1 MKSTLTSACF
11 AALFVLGN
19 PASAQ
24 TSSRTNLRPDPITE
38 ASPQAPR
45 MRVDSLKTRH
55 TESLSTLTAA
65 LNRIADDPALV
76 IANETFTAID
86 KADRDMRS
94 SKSACESILAALRS
108 ELAAIKADSAF
119 TDDQKTELET
129 AAKAM
134 ADECATVRKEAD
146 VVIKNLGKAC
156 KALAQA
162 KKLFKSYLNLQ
173 GESQAKEK
181 LKAAVG
187 EYVKSLTEP
196 PAEAPPAEAPKE
208 EGKSA

>member
-1 MKSTLTSACF
+1 MKSTLTFVCF
-11 AALFVLGN
+11 AAMLALGN
-19 PASAQ
+19 LTNAQSPALDNALADS
-24 TSSRTNLRPDPITE
+24 NHE
-38 ASPQAPR
+38 APPPTTK
-45 MRVDSLKTRH
+45 MRVASLKTRH

-76 IANETFTAID
+76 TANETFSAID
-86 KADRDMRS
+86 KADRDMRR

-119 TDDQKTELET
+119 ADDQKTELET

-134 ADECATVRKEAD
+134 ADECSTVRKEAD
-146 VVIKNLGKAC
+146 VVIKNLGKAY

-162 KKLFKSYLNLQ
+162 KKVFKSYLNLQ
-173 GESQAKEK
+173 GEGQAKEK

-196 PAEAPPAEAPKE
+196 PPEAPAAEAPKK